1 MKSGTIAGLL
11 GAAILAGFSL
21 NALAELKDNPYQVI
35 IDRNPF
41 NLRPIPPPPPP
52 PTETNAPAEPPP
64 EVKLTGITTLLGT
77 PKVFLQLE
85 DKKTKKPSFPP
96 PMAVGDTEEGI
107 SIVSIDTENLKV
119 RIKNGDAETTLD
131 FKNHGVKAGAGAAVA
146 GAIPQPGVMPGKVP
160 AIPPP
165 VIPAAAVPQPGAP
178 NTGRAIVAGG
188 TPSAAAAYNPAAG
201 AYGGGVPARP
211 LRTDNLSIPGGG
223 NQILAGGGSQVYNP
237 NPQPA
242 VNPAPQYNRQ
252 EAEAIMELTRQ
263 KLQQQ
268 EQTGQMAPGQ
278 PHSALIPPTALGR
291 ALGTTPTPTPSPN
304 PFPTPNVQ
312 R

>member
-1 MKSGTIAGLL
+1 MKSGTIRGLL
-11 GAAILAGFSL
+11 GAAIVAGFSIS
-21 NALAELKDNPYQVI
+21 AFAEIKENPYQVI

-96 PMAVGDTEEGI
+96 PMAAGDSEDGI
-107 SIVSIDTENLKV
+107 TIVSIDTENLKV

-131 FKNHGVKAGAGAAVA
+131 FKNNGVKPGGAAVA
-146 GAIPQPGVMPGKVP
+146 SVAGIPPPGVMPLKPAVPP
-160 AIPPP
+160 AIPGVPTAQAG
-165 VIPAAAVPQPGAP
+165 AA

-188 TPSAAAAYNPAAG
+188 APSTAAYNPAA
-201 AYGGGVPARP
+201 ANPYAGVVPPRP
-211 LRTDNLSIPGGG
+211 VRSDNNLAIV
-223 NQILAGGGSQVYNP
+223 AGGGSQIYNP
-237 NPQPA
+237 NAQTPTP
-242 VNPAPQYNRQ
+242 PPSYNRQ

-263 KLQQQ
+263 RLQQQ
-268 EQTGQMAPGQ
+268 EQSGKVAPGQ
-278 PHSALIPPTALGR
+278 PPSALIPPTALGR
-291 ALGTTPTPTPSPN
+291 ALGTPTPPPPGFPN
-304 PFPTPNVQ
+304 PTGQ
-312 R
+312 Q